1 MTLALGMAKI
11 LADLPGM
18 RALMSYLY
26 HFVIMFEALF
36 ILTLLETGTRVARFI
51 FQETL
56 TQFKSPEADQSAARE
71 PSWTLNVIVSAVVT
85 CLWGY
90 LLYNFEINRLWLMMG
105 IANQMLAAIGLA
117 VGTTYILKH
126 SAKRAYALCTGI
138 PFVFVVGTVFTA
150 GVESVRLWW
159 SQAYTPGLPAA
170 DVFSYQLMS
179 VLASVIL
186 VLGGVIVFE
195 AVRRWYLLLAGGV
208 PQETTELAAE
218 EIV

>member
-1 MTLALGMAKI
+1 
-11 LADLPGM
+11 
-18 RALMSYLY
+18 
-26 HFVIMFEALF
+26 
-36 ILTLLETGTRVARFI
+36 
-51 FQETL
+51 
-56 TQFKSPEADQSAARE
+56 
-71 PSWTLNVIVSAVVT
+71 
-85 CLWGY
+85 
-90 LLYNFEINRLWLMMG
+90 MG

-117 VGTTYILKH
+117 VGTTYILKY

-195 AVRRWYLLLAGGV
+195 SMRRWYLFLANGV
-208 PQETTELAAE
+208 PQETTELADE
-218 EIV
+218 LV

>member
-1 MTLALGMAKI
+1 
-11 LADLPGM
+11 
-18 RALMSYLY
+18 
-26 HFVIMFEALF
+26 
-36 ILTLLETGTRVARFI
+36 
-51 FQETL
+51 
-56 TQFKSPEADQSAARE
+56 
-71 PSWTLNVIVSAVVT
+71 
-85 CLWGY
+85 
-90 LLYNFEINRLWLMMG
+90 LYNFEINRLWLMMG

-138 PFVFVVGTVFTA
+138 PFMFVVGTVFTA

-186 VLGGVIVFE
+186 VLGGLIVIE
-195 AVRRWYLLLAGGV
+195 SVRRWYLLLAGGI
-208 PQETTELAAE
+208 PQEAVEIAGEEL
-218 EIV
+218 V